1 MTSEAPLIQVPPGLK
16 GVAVTD
22 TAIGDV
28 RGREGFYHYR
38 QYSAVDLARHRSF
51 EDVWYLFVEG
61 HLPDDA
67 QRRAFAGDVAP
78 LRVVPSSVVPALAPI
93 AGVGAQGPLDGL
105 RSALS
110 VLAAAHK
117 MRPVLD
123 IDAAE
128 RRLDALTLAA
138 ATPTLV
144 AALHQLQRGR
154 DPIDPR
160 PDLGTA
166 ANLLWMIG
174 DTELDPG
181 RVRALEQYLIAT
193 IDHGFN
199 ASTFTARVIASTGA
213 DVGACVVGAVG
224 ALSGPLHGGAP
235 SRALDLLDEIGTID
249 RIDAVV
255 GPKLE
260 SGERIMGFGH
270 AVYQGEDPRSELL
283 RQVARDQAGS
293 PCRVGRGRRAPGDR
307 AAGAALP
314 RARSAHQRGVLRRG
328 GHGDLRPAGQPV
340 HRRLRHQPHRGLGR
354 ARARAGRRSPHPAP
368 ERPLHRPRGPAG
380 PAGHLTARPIIWL
393 WRGFKPLEGRE
404 STPKRAEPNGGSA
417 RR

>member
-1 MTSEAPLIQVPPGLK
+1 MDQIQGGTMGVMTNESPLIQVPPGLK

-38 QYSAVDLARHRSF
+38 QYSAVDLAEHVSF
-51 EDVWYLFVEG
+51 EDVWHLFVQG

-67 QRRAFAGDVAP
+67 ERRAFAGEVAP
-78 LRVVPSSVVPALAPI
+78 RRVVPAGVLPALAPI

-110 VLAAAHK
+110 VVAAAHK

-123 IDAAE
+123 IDRVE

-138 ATPTLV
+138 VTPTLV
-144 AALHQLQRGR
+144 AALHQLQHGR
-154 DPIDPR
+154 DPIEPR

-174 DTELDPG
+174 DVQLDPA

-235 SRALDLLDEIGTID
+235 SRALDLLDEIGTAD

-260 SGERIMGFGH
+260 SGQRIMGFGH
-270 AVYQGEDPRSELL
+270 AVYQGEDPRSRLL
-283 RQVARDQAGS
+283 RQVAVDQDG
-293 PCRVGRGRRAPGDR
+293 PRVELAQ
-307 AAGAALP
+307 AVE
-314 RARSAHQRGVLRRG
+314 QRVIELLAQRYPER
-328 GHGDLRPAGQPV
+328 DLRTNVEFYAGVVMESCGVPSSLFTPAFATSRIVGWGAHVLEQADDP
-340 HRRLRHQPHRGLGR
+340 RILRPS
-354 ARARAGRRSPHPAP
+354 ARYTGPEAPAP
-368 ERPLHRPRGPAG
+368 LP
-380 PAGHLTARPIIWL
+380 
-393 WRGFKPLEGRE
+393 
-404 STPKRAEPNGGSA
+404 
-417 RR
+417 

>member
-1 MTSEAPLIQVPPGLK
+1 M
-16 GVAVTD
+16 
-22 TAIGDV
+22 
-28 RGREGFYHYR
+28 
-38 QYSAVDLARHRSF
+38 
-51 EDVWYLFVEG
+51 
-61 HLPDDA
+61 
-67 QRRAFAGDVAP
+67 
-78 LRVVPSSVVPALAPI
+78 
-93 AGVGAQGPLDGL
+93 
-105 RSALS
+105 
-110 VLAAAHK
+110 LAAAHK

-144 AALHQLQRGR
+144 AALHQLQHGR

-174 DTELDPG
+174 DTELDAG

-235 SRALDLLDEIGTID
+235 SRALDLLDEIGTVD

-255 GPKLE
+255 VPKLE
-260 SGERIMGFGH
+260 SGRADHGLR
-270 AVYQGEDPRSELL
+270 PRRL
-283 RQVARDQAGS
+283 
-293 PCRVGRGRRAPGDR
+293 PGRGSALRAAAPG
-307 AAGAALP
+307 GP
-314 RARSAHQRGVLRRG
+314 ST
-328 GHGDLRPAGQPV
+328 RPAPGSSWP
-340 HRRLRHQPHRGLGR
+340 RPSS
-354 ARARAGRRSPHPAP
+354 AG
-368 ERPLHRPRGPAG
+368 
-380 PAGHLTARPIIWL
+380 
-393 WRGFKPLEGRE
+393 
-404 STPKRAEPNGGSA
+404 
-417 RR
+417 

>member
-1 MTSEAPLIQVPPGLK
+1 MTEEAPLIQVPPGLK

-38 QYSAVDLARHRSF
+38 QYSAVDLAQHCSF

-61 HLPDDA
+61 HLPSAA
-67 QRRAFAGDVAP
+67 QRQAFAGEVAP
-78 LRVVPSSVVPALAPI
+78 LRIVPSAVLPALVPI
-93 AGVGAQGPLDGL
+93 ANVGAQGPLDGL

-110 VLAAAHK
+110 VSAAAHK

-123 IDAAE
+123 IDQAE

-138 ATPTLV
+138 VTPTLV
-144 AALHQLQRGR
+144 AALHQLQHGR
-154 DPIDPR
+154 DPIEPR
-160 PDLGTA
+160 ADLGTA

-174 DTELDPG
+174 DTDLDPA

-213 DVGACVVGAVG
+213 DMGACLVGAVG

-235 SRALDLLDEIGTID
+235 SRALDLLDEIGTAD

-255 GPKLE
+255 VPKLE

-270 AVYQGEDPRSELL
+270 AVYQGEDPRSKLL
-283 RQVARDQAGS
+283 RQVARDQAG
-293 PCRVGRGRRAPGDR
+293 PRV
-307 AAGAALP
+307 AL
-314 RARSAHQRGVLRRG
+314 AEAVEQRVIELLAQRYPER
-328 GHGDLRPAGQPV
+328 DLRTNVEFYAGVVMETCGLPANLFTAAFASSRIVGWGAHVLEQADDP
-340 HRRLRHQPHRGLGR
+340 RILRPS
-354 ARARAGRRSPHPAP
+354 ARYTGPEAPAP
-368 ERPLHRPRGPAG
+368 LPTQLPG
-380 PAGHLTARPIIWL
+380 
-393 WRGFKPLEGRE
+393 
-404 STPKRAEPNGGSA
+404 
-417 RR
+417 

>member
-1 MTSEAPLIQVPPGLK
+1 MTSEVPLIQVPPGLK

-67 QRRAFAGDVAP
+67 QRRAFLGDVAP
-78 LRVVPSSVVPALAPI
+78 LRGVPSAVVPALVPI

-117 MRPVLD
+117 MRPILD

-144 AALHQLQRGR
+144 AALHQLQHGR

-174 DTELDPG
+174 DTELDAG

-235 SRALDLLDEIGTID
+235 SRALDLLDEIGTVD
-249 RIDAVV
+249 RIDTVV
-255 GPKLE
+255 VPKLE

-270 AVYQGEDPRSELL
+270 AVYQGEDPRSHLL
-283 RQVARDQAGS
+283 RQVARDQAG
-293 PCRVGRGRRAPGDR
+293 PRVELAESVERRVIELLA
-307 AAGAALP
+307 
-314 RARSAHQRGVLRRG
+314 QRYPER
-328 GHGDLRPAGQPV
+328 DLRTNVEFYAGVVMESCGLPANLFTAAFATSRIVGWGAHVLEQADDPRILRPSARYTGPEAPEPVPAG
-340 HRRLRHQPHRGLGR
+340 
-354 ARARAGRRSPHPAP
+354 
-368 ERPLHRPRGPAG
+368 
-380 PAGHLTARPIIWL
+380 
-393 WRGFKPLEGRE
+393 
-404 STPKRAEPNGGSA
+404 
-417 RR
+417 

>member
-1 MTSEAPLIQVPPGLK
+1 MTTEAPLIQVPAGLK

-22 TAIGDV
+22 TEIGDV

-61 HLPDDA
+61 ALPDEP
-67 QRRAFAGDVAP
+67 QRRAFLGDVAP
-78 LRVVPSSVVPALAPI
+78 LRVIPSSVLPTLVPI

-117 MRPVLD
+117 MRPLLD

-144 AALHQLQRGR
+144 AALHQLQHGR

-174 DTELDPG
+174 DTELDAG
-181 RVRALEQYLIAT
+181 RARALEQYLIAT

-213 DVGACVVGAVG
+213 DVGACMVGAVG

-249 RIDAVV
+249 RVDAVV
-255 GPKLE
+255 VPKLE

-270 AVYQGEDPRSELL
+270 AVYQGEDPRSKLLREVARQQAGPRVELAEAVERRVIELL
-283 RQVARDQAGS
+283 AERYPER
-293 PCRVGRGRRAPGDR
+293 
-307 AAGAALP
+307 
-314 RARSAHQRGVLRRG
+314 
-328 GHGDLRPAGQPV
+328 DLRTNVEFYAGVVMESCGLPANLFTAAFATSRIVGWGAHVLEQADDP
-340 HRRLRHQPHRGLGR
+340 RILRP
-354 ARARAGRRSPHPAP
+354 
-368 ERPLHRPRGPAG
+368 
-380 PAGHLTARPIIWL
+380 
-393 WRGFKPLEGRE
+393 
-404 STPKRAEPNGGSA
+404 SA
-417 RR
+417 RYTGPQAPVAVPKTT

>member
-1 MTSEAPLIQVPPGLK
+1 MTSEASLLQVPPGLK

-61 HLPDDA
+61 HLPDEV
-67 QRRAFAGDVAP
+67 QRRAFLGDVAP
-78 LRVVPSSVVPALAPI
+78 LRVVPSAVIPALAPI

-105 RSALS
+105 RSSLS

-144 AALHQLQRGR
+144 AALHQLQHGR

-174 DTELDPG
+174 DTDLDAR

-235 SRALDLLDEIGTID
+235 SRALDLLDEIGTVD

-255 GPKLE
+255 VPKLE

-270 AVYQGEDPRSELL
+270 AVYQGEDPRSKLL
-283 RQVARDQAGS
+283 RQVARDQAG
-293 PCRVGRGRRAPGDR
+293 PRVELAEAVEDR
-307 AAGAALP
+307 VVELLANRYP
-314 RARSAHQRGVLRRG
+314 ER
-328 GHGDLRPAGQPV
+328 DLRTNVEFYAGVVMESCGLPANLFTAAFATSRIVGWGADVLEQADDP
-340 HRRLRHQPHRGLGR
+340 RILRPS
-354 ARARAGRRSPHPAP
+354 ARYTGPEAPEPLPAP
-368 ERPLHRPRGPAG
+368 
-380 PAGHLTARPIIWL
+380 
-393 WRGFKPLEGRE
+393 
-404 STPKRAEPNGGSA
+404 
-417 RR
+417 